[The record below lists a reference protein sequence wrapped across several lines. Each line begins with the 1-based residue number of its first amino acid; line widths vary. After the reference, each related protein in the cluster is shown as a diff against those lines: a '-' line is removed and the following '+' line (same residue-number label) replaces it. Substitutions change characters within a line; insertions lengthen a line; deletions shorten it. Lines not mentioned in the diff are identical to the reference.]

1 MTISIRTKYFIRDTI
16 CLLFVLLFLY
26 ASASK
31 LMDFQ
36 HFKIELGQSPLLSA
50 FADQFSVFVPVLE
63 IIICVLL
70 LIPRFKLV
78 GLFAAYGL
86 MVMFTAYIFIILHYT
101 SFVPCSCGGV
111 LEKMSWNA
119 HLAFNVVFIFLGI
132 IAILLSENFDKQDIR
147 TSYRKSFIWIF
158 SIAFSGTAAVIFLFI
173 CSERIMH
180 YENPFIR
187 RYPRHAAMFRNELD
201 LKYNSYYFSG
211 TSSGRIYLGNS
222 TAPLQLFSVDKN
234 LGNQKVDRIIFN
246 GGKILFHRPTVKVQ
260 NHYFYLTDGTVPVV
274 FRGSSKDWT
283 LNKKFNGLPY
293 FDQALPMDSSRIVL
307 RSNKG
312 NDLANILGVF
322 DNDNGRLNYNERL
335 LQKQLDGV
343 FDTDG
348 RLLYDETA
356 QKIVYVYFYRNQFIA
371 AGKDAELISR
381 SRTID
386 TTSHARLK
394 VSYVKNSTERKMS
407 APPYLVNAGAA
418 VYGNLLFI
426 HSKVRGKFQDETTW
440 NQAFIIDVYDI
451 SRQAY
456 IMSFPIYKIK
466 DEKLKNIMATRD
478 HLYAIIGNSL
488 VVYDFKAIL
497 KKEMKSAE

>member
-1 MTISIRTKYFIRDTI
+1 MTFSRRSKYFIRETI
-16 CLLFVLLFLY
+16 CLLFVLLFIY

-36 HFKIELGQSPLLSA
+36 HFRIELGQSPLLSA
-50 FADQFSVFVPVLE
+50 FADQFSVVVPVLE

-70 LIPRFKLV
+70 LIPRFKSA

-119 HLAFNVVFIFLGI
+119 HLAFNIFFIFLGVV
-132 IAILLSENFDKQDIR
+132 AILLGEKFNKQDIS
-147 TSYRKSFIWIF
+147 TSYRKSLIWIF
-158 SIAFSGTAAVIFLFI
+158 GIAVSGTAGVIFLFI
-173 CSERIMH
+173 RSEQIMH

-201 LKYNSYYFSG
+201 LKYNSYYFAG
-211 TSSGRIYLGNS
+211 TSGGRIYLGNS
-222 TAPLQLFSVDKN
+222 TAPLQLLSVDKN
-234 LGNQKVDRIIFN
+234 LRNKNVNRIIFN
-246 GGKILFHRPTVKVQ
+246 GGKILFHRPAVRVQ
-260 NHYFYLTDGTVPVV
+260 NHYFYIADGTVPAV
-274 FRGSSKDWT
+274 FRGSSKDWSI
-283 LNKKFNGLPY
+283 NKKINRLPY

-322 DNDNGRLNYNERL
+322 DNDNGKLNYNAHL

-348 RLLYDETA
+348 RLLYDETS
-356 QKIVYVYFYRNQFIA
+356 QKIVYVYFYRNEFIV

-381 SRTID
+381 GRTID
-386 TTSHARLK
+386 TTSLARLK
-394 VSYVKNSTERKMS
+394 VSYLKNSSERKMS
-407 APPYLVNAGAA
+407 APPYIVNAGAA
-418 VYGNLLFI
+418 ICGNLLFI
-426 HSKVRGKFQDETTW
+426 HSKVRGRFQDEKTW
-440 NQAFIIDVYDI
+440 NQAFIIDVYDTN
-451 SRQAY
+451 RQSY

-466 DEKLKNIMATRD
+466 DKKLKNIMATRD

-488 VVYDFKAIL
+488 VAYEFKTSL